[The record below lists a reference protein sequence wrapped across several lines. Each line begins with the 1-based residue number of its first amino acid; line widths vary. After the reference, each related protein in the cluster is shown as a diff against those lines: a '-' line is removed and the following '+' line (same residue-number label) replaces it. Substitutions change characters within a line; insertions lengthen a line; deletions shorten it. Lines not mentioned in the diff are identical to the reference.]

1 MKIINFVLILSLL
14 ISSCGQYENAN
25 NVSKRR
31 SKRDIKQQIDEVKK
45 TPEEALKEKLSEE
58 EKVNLEFLKE
68 ALGDESKFG
77 QFLIFDESKIKS
89 ALKHINDELAKCT
102 GDNAS
107 EQKGTFKTVVQGYF
121 SDKMDES
128 KLDQFKTNATSSCG
142 AGG

>member
-89 ALKHINDELAKCT
+89 ALEHIKEQLKSCNGNDDGK
-102 GDNAS
+102 
-107 EQKGTFKTVVQGYF
+107 KTFKTVVQGYF
-121 SDKMDES
+121 SKMDES
-128 KLDQFKTNATSSCG
+128 TLDGFKEQATSTCQAG
-142 AGG
+142 A

>member
-89 ALKHINDELAKCT
+89 ALEHIKEQLKSCN
-102 GDNAS
+102 GDA
-107 EQKGTFKTVVQGYF
+107 EGGKETFKTVVQGYF
-121 SDKMDES
+121 SKMDES
-128 KLDQFKTNATSSCG
+128 TLDGFKEQATSTCQAG
-142 AGG
+142 A